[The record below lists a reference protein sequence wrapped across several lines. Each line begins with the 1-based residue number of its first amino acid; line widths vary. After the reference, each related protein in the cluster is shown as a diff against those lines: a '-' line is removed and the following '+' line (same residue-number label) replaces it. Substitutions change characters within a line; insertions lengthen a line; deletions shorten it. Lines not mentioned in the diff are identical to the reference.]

1 MREWD
6 RLAKKSGVGTMDA
19 IDLLLRFVGAF
30 YVFAAYVGARASLMS
45 LLIDRAIAAIGGTP
59 PPRADLLKDYWLIF
73 ASVLVMIGGAAL
85 LFLLDV
91 AVWAFLASSIGQAVY
106 LFYAAPRYFDV
117 EEPPDETGRRQTFN
131 AFVIYL
137 VATAFVVWAA
147 SAGRLVS
154 VKDVSW
160 PLVAIPAAMVAAHI
174 LYILWMGRM
183 PSAGGAAAS
192 PFDSPLVNGPSG
204 EPPRPLSEAKVVK
217 VMTDY
222 YTHPLWALDQDLYG
236 DIAPEEMGLSD
247 GLTRD
252 LNEWAEAYNASLN
265 SEDPSQSVWNDEQH
279 KAHEAL
285 ARPLAIRLARERP
298 DLTVYVLEP
307 DVGVVPVL
315 AEDEL

>member
-1 MREWD
+1 
-6 RLAKKSGVGTMDA
+6 MDA

-30 YVFAAYVGARASLMS
+30 YVFAAYVAARASLMA
-45 LLIDRAIAAIGGTP
+45 LLIDRAIAAIGGKL
-59 PPRADLLKDYWLIF
+59 PPRADLLKGYWLVC

-137 VATAFVVWAA
+137 LATAVVVWAA
-147 SAGRLVS
+147 ATGRLAGIAE
-154 VKDVSW
+154 VSW
-160 PLVAIPAAMVAAHI
+160 PVVVIPATMVVAHVV
-174 LYILWMGRM
+174 YVLWMGGM
-183 PSAGGAAAS
+183 PSAGSAAAS
-192 PFDSPLVNGPSG
+192 PFDAPLFSGANG
-204 EPPRPLSEAKVVK
+204 EPPRPLSEAKAIK

-222 YTHPLWALDQDLYG
+222 FTHPLWALDQDLYG
-236 DIAPEEMGLSD
+236 DIAPEEMGLSEE
-247 GLTRD
+247 LTRD
-252 LNEWAEAYNASLN
+252 LNDWAEAYNASLD
-265 SEDPSQSVWNDEQH
+265 SEDPSQSVWSEERH
-279 KAHEAL
+279 KAHEAM

-307 DVGVVPVL
+307 EVGVVPVRAQDDL
-315 AEDEL
+315 